1 MKYNNL
7 QEKLQ
12 DFIDQA
18 QAAREAVWAGLS
30 LDADHALDQ
39 LILDIT
45 NYKANLILEESKE
58 P

>member
-1 MKYNNL
+1 MRDNL

-39 LILDIT
+39 LILDLT
-45 NYKANLILEESKE
+45 NYKVGLILEESKE